1 MRRDV
6 GRTRLNPSD
15 REDSRA
21 AVGFQTVAKDAR
33 LVAETGCGS
42 ARPEA
47 PHGAVLR
54 DGAARQREG
63 GSAEDGPTRLLCPD
77 QRGRRLSRAGCQA
90 GGGERRWGLRLVGAP
105 RPDGP
110 VTGSPRSDIAGA
122 RNESAIAWL
131 CPRSH
136 LTTIT
141 FC

>member
-1 MRRDV
+1 MRRES
-6 GRTRLNPSD
+6 GELGPSHSI
-15 REDSRA
+15 EKDSRA
-21 AVGFQTVAKDAR
+21 AVGFQTLAKDAR
-33 LVAETGCGS
+33 AVAETGRGS

-54 DGAARQREG
+54 DGSARRREG

-122 RNESAIAWL
+122 RNESAISWL